1 MSISTRLILLLTIIT
16 SVVMTVASYFDLR
29 QREVVLQ
36 TAMRNEVRAHAM
48 TLQIVLQDEYAASR
62 MADAQSLI
70 DRLSDNPKIYG
81 VILFNQEGRIA
92 MLSDPLIPQEIQ
104 YPAEVRRVIASGVAA
119 EIVRSIKDE
128 DVFSIIMPI
137 YVKSEIQGAFEI
149 AQPISFV
156 KADVARA
163 RRDMAVTTLM
173 LLVIIF
179 LVVLVST
186 RRSLAR
192 PIKELLEGAAAVGR
206 GDLDYRVIVPT
217 RGGELA
223 RLALDFNRMADS
235 LAEQRRDADRQAE
248 ERLGLERALRHSERL
263 SVIGRLAAG
272 IAHEMGA
279 PLNVIYARAGQMLAS
294 PDAPL
299 DKRQKNL
306 TIIRAQAERI
316 TRIVRQLLD
325 LARPKEL
332 RREPI
337 ALAPLIMSTLEL
349 LEADAKRAGVGF
361 TVEALD
367 NLWVDADKDLLN
379 QVLLNICLNAIQ
391 AMPEGGC
398 LRIGGIINASTKDG
412 SQMVAL
418 RVSDTGTGIAPEH
431 LSRIFEPFYTTKE
444 IGAGS
449 GLGLAISS
457 RIVEEHGGWIE
468 AANNAEGGATIT
480 VYLPQSAAL
489 SESLTHLST
498 KEGRISNE
506 PANVDR

>member
-1 MSISTRLILLLTIIT
+1 MTISTRLIILLTIA
-16 SVVMTVASYFDLR
+16 SGLVMSVASYFNLR
-29 QREVVLQ
+29 QREAVLE
-36 TAMRNEVRAHAM
+36 TAMRNEVRAHSV
-48 TLQIVLQDEYAASR
+48 TLQIVLQDDYAANR
-62 MADAQSLI
+62 MPDAQSLI
-70 DRLSDNPKIYG
+70 DRLSENSRVYG
-81 VILFNQEGRIA
+81 VILFDREGRIA

-104 YPAEVRRVIASGVAA
+104 YPEEVYGVLASGEPA

-128 DVFSIIMPI
+128 DVFSVILPI
-137 YVKSEIQGAFEI
+137 YVGPEIRGAFEF
-149 AQPISFV
+149 AQPISLV
-156 KADVARA
+156 KDDLTRA
-163 RRDMAVTTLM
+163 RRDMAVTTLA
-173 LLVIIF
+173 LLGIIF
-179 LVVLVST
+179 LIVLITT
-186 RRSLAR
+186 RRNLAR

-206 GDLDYRVIVPT
+206 GDLDYRVIVPA
-217 RGGELA
+217 RGGELS

-235 LAEQRRDADRQAE
+235 LSEQRHAADREAE
-248 ERLGLERALRHSERL
+248 ERLALERALRHSERL

-272 IAHEMGA
+272 VAHEMGA
-279 PLNVIYARAGQMLAS
+279 PLNVIYARAGQALAS

-337 ALAPLIMSTLEL
+337 ALAPLVLSTLEL

-367 NLWVDADKDLLN
+367 NLWVDADKDLIN

-391 AMPEGGC
+391 AMPEGGR
-398 LRIGGIINASTKDG
+398 LRINAIASARRKDG
-412 SQMVAL
+412 RPMVAL

-431 LSRIFEPFYTTKE
+431 LPRIFEPFYTTKE

-468 AANNAEGGATIT
+468 AANNPEGGATIT
-480 VYLPQSAAL
+480 VHLPQSVGVA
-489 SESLTHLST
+489 ESLTHFSIT
-498 KEGRISNE
+498 KAGY
-506 PANVDR
+506 